1 MQWDIVPE
9 ILSSLV
15 IFIILVNS
23 RDAKAIPSMRDKLFR
38 FSLHYMIFCTIVNI
52 ISILS
57 VYHFDK
63 IPLWVNMLTNT
74 AFFTLYPPLPVIFI
88 LYILLYVYE
97 SVPVEHMERFRLF
110 TIILITTVLAF
121 LIIVVLNFSTGW
133 IFSFDA
139 EGNYIRGPLNQ
150 LSLVIAVFQIGV
162 ALVAIWLERKY
173 LDRMFFKVILWMPPL
188 SFAIIVLQMLF
199 PTIVL
204 TGTAMMVAMLSV
216 YLNFQTRRISIDDLT
231 QFPNRD
237 SFIVHI
243 DQLKRHNRKAVVL
256 LVSLDDFKFVNDTYG
271 QKRGNLMLRAVA
283 QGLQDLAS
291 HGQTY
296 RYGGDEFAIIS
307 NGKHGQ
313 NLAESVRNR
322 FGESWY
328 VEGVSTRLRASM
340 ALLDLPFRPDP
351 SIDPLNLLDHAIRT
365 AKNRGKEQLVYCD
378 SMLLRTIRRKNQLSE
393 RLLQAIEQET
403 LSVDYQP
410 IFSFSNKRMEMA
422 EALLRWED
430 PQLGKVSPVE
440 FIPLAEELGV
450 IDELG
455 RWVLEQTCAML
466 DEMRAGGI
474 PIPSISVNFSG
485 LQFSDPHVL
494 KGIMDILD
502 RYRIP
507 TQTINIE
514 LTESSLIGTSF
525 NEALALMNKLIS
537 NGLRLHLDDFGTG
550 YSNLS
555 RMVNLPFHC
564 IKLDKSLL
572 WSAKKNEK
580 MLKFVDSIIKIVG
593 EMGFRFIV
601 EGVETEDQV
610 VYLKQITCDLVQGYY
625 FSPPLPKEQ
634 FITYINAQKN
644 LK

>member
-1 MQWDIVPE
+1 
-9 ILSSLV
+9 
-15 IFIILVNS
+15 
-23 RDAKAIPSMRDKLFR
+23 
-38 FSLHYMIFCTIVNI
+38 
-52 ISILS
+52 
-57 VYHFDK
+57 
-63 IPLWVNMLTNT
+63 
-74 AFFTLYPPLPVIFI
+74 
-88 LYILLYVYE
+88 
-97 SVPVEHMERFRLF
+97 
-110 TIILITTVLAF
+110 
-121 LIIVVLNFSTGW
+121 
-133 IFSFDA
+133 
-139 EGNYIRGPLNQ
+139 
-150 LSLVIAVFQIGV
+150 
-162 ALVAIWLERKY
+162 
-173 LDRMFFKVILWMPPL
+173 
-188 SFAIIVLQMLF
+188 
-199 PTIVL
+199 
-204 TGTAMMVAMLSV
+204 
-216 YLNFQTRRISIDDLT
+216 
-231 QFPNRD
+231 
-237 SFIVHI
+237 
-243 DQLKRHNRKAVVL
+243 
-256 LVSLDDFKFVNDTYG
+256 
-271 QKRGNLMLRAVA
+271 
-283 QGLQDLAS
+283 
-291 HGQTY
+291 
-296 RYGGDEFAIIS
+296 
-307 NGKHGQ
+307 
-313 NLAESVRNR
+313 
-322 FGESWY
+322 
-328 VEGVSTRLRASM
+328 
-340 ALLDLPFRPDP
+340 
-351 SIDPLNLLDHAIRT
+351 
-365 AKNRGKEQLVYCD
+365 
-378 SMLLRTIRRKNQLSE
+378 
-393 RLLQAIEQET
+393 
-403 LSVDYQP
+403 
-410 IFSFSNKRMEMA
+410 MA

-610 VYLKQITCDLVQGYY
+610 VYLNQITCDLVQGYY

>member
-1 MQWDIVPE
+1 
-9 ILSSLV
+9 
-15 IFIILVNS
+15 
-23 RDAKAIPSMRDKLFR
+23 
-38 FSLHYMIFCTIVNI
+38 
-52 ISILS
+52 
-57 VYHFDK
+57 
-63 IPLWVNMLTNT
+63 
-74 AFFTLYPPLPVIFI
+74 
-88 LYILLYVYE
+88 
-97 SVPVEHMERFRLF
+97 
-110 TIILITTVLAF
+110 
-121 LIIVVLNFSTGW
+121 
-133 IFSFDA
+133 
-139 EGNYIRGPLNQ
+139 
-150 LSLVIAVFQIGV
+150 
-162 ALVAIWLERKY
+162 
-173 LDRMFFKVILWMPPL
+173 
-188 SFAIIVLQMLF
+188 
-199 PTIVL
+199 
-204 TGTAMMVAMLSV
+204 
-216 YLNFQTRRISIDDLT
+216 
-231 QFPNRD
+231 
-237 SFIVHI
+237 
-243 DQLKRHNRKAVVL
+243 
-256 LVSLDDFKFVNDTYG
+256 
-271 QKRGNLMLRAVA
+271 
-283 QGLQDLAS
+283 
-291 HGQTY
+291 
-296 RYGGDEFAIIS
+296 
-307 NGKHGQ
+307 
-313 NLAESVRNR
+313 
-322 FGESWY
+322 
-328 VEGVSTRLRASM
+328 
-340 ALLDLPFRPDP
+340 LLDLPFRPDP

-610 VYLKQITCDLVQGYY
+610 MYLNQITCDLVQGYY

-644 LK
+644 PK